1 MVVECNNSGEFDM
14 KRCKNCNKRVK
25 DGSGKGIA
33 TISGYFCDKK
43 CAHADMNDYKRT
55 MGEHHSMLTKKLNR
69 EQGWWT
75 K

>member
-1 MVVECNNSGEFDM
+1 M
-14 KRCKNCNKRVK
+14 KRCNYCNKRVK

-43 CAHADMNDYKRT
+43 CAIGDMRRQCEAEELAMRMNK
-55 MGEHHSMLTKKLNR
+55 

-75 K
+75 KE